1 MRREKSAILVFGLG
15 FTLLVAAAVI
25 FIDPS
30 FFYSRLET
38 DALLYYLKGKTFAE
52 TGSTAARLA
61 INLAPFPYAS
71 MPGVLRAPLI
81 GAFADFNDQLRAI
94 QLSNIVILD
103 AIALMSA
110 YMFSWVLPAGRHWI
124 AIGFAFGFTLLSP
137 WWMANIFIT
146 LADAPY
152 AACSLASML
161 IAIRTLAS
169 PRPLATRPVALAAF
183 VIFFALGFSFRFTE
197 PVVLV
202 LAAVLAKERFAGR
215 NISVR
220 VTVGAAIVLLALV
233 SLLVFINR
241 DAILG
246 RYLAEPMSFIVRGEK
261 REIIISL
268 FSLAIPAQI
277 VPGFS
282 LGFSHAPMI
291 DLYHAEFAR
300 TPRDI
305 AWSVAGVAMSLV
317 VVKGAWNTRSRLLPE
332 LLLLLAVMPLLAV
345 VMPSTPRYL
354 MTYQPFFWIW
364 FYEGARLLMR
374 PVPLGLRR
382 LVVSGSAVFAV
393 LALAISLV
401 VGIRSRQS
409 ARGAPERATKLTA
422 IMSEYIAGMT
432 DTYRPLKRY
441 LMTLPR
447 KRAILSVGARS
458 GGRWKA
464 IANLDYYA
472 FDSGLVDIARRRD
485 VYTVIEC
492 DSVDQCSN
500 IDRMEAVM
508 KDRFCTFG
516 EFSFQLVF
524 EAHGAR
530 SRARVYRVRPA

>member
-15 FTLLVAAAVI
+15 FTLLVVAAVI

-38 DALLYYLKGKTFAE
+38 DALLYYLNGKTFAE

-81 GAFADFNDQLRAI
+81 GAFSDFNDQLRAI

-110 YMFSWVLPAGRHWI
+110 YMFSWVLPASRHWI

-183 VIFFALGFSFRFTE
+183 VIFFAL
-197 PVVLV
+197 
-202 LAAVLAKERFAGR
+202 
-215 NISVR
+215 
-220 VTVGAAIVLLALV
+220 
-233 SLLVFINR
+233 
-241 DAILG
+241 
-246 RYLAEPMSFIVRGEK
+246 
-261 REIIISL
+261 
-268 FSLAIPAQI
+268 
-277 VPGFS
+277 
-282 LGFSHAPMI
+282 
-291 DLYHAEFAR
+291 
-300 TPRDI
+300 
-305 AWSVAGVAMSLV
+305 
-317 VVKGAWNTRSRLLPE
+317 
-332 LLLLLAVMPLLAV
+332 
-345 VMPSTPRYL
+345 
-354 MTYQPFFWIW
+354 
-364 FYEGARLLMR
+364 
-374 PVPLGLRR
+374 
-382 LVVSGSAVFAV
+382 
-393 LALAISLV
+393 LAISLV

-472 FDSGLVDIARRRD
+472 FDSGLVGGHAAEMFTRLSSA
-485 VYTVIEC
+485 T
-492 DSVDQCSN
+492 
-500 IDRMEAVM
+500 
-508 KDRFCTFG
+508 
-516 EFSFQLVF
+516 
-524 EAHGAR
+524 R
-530 SRARVYRVRPA
+530 SINAPTSIGWRPS